1 LSINFEQVI
10 LVCFR
15 TVVLLARSSAPGNLS
30 HSTRLGNGLSIVI
43 LVGMLAVAV
52 VSALKF
58 PVLETTSLQGRLRLV
73 QASRVT
79 NDMIAQTG
87 R

>member
-1 LSINFEQVI
+1 LFWACRFARKKLSPWE
-10 LVCFR
+10 LVA
-15 TVVLLARSSAPGNLS
+15 LDP
-30 HSTRLGNGLSIVI
+30 LGNGLSIVI
-43 LVGMLAVAV
+43 SVGMLAVAV